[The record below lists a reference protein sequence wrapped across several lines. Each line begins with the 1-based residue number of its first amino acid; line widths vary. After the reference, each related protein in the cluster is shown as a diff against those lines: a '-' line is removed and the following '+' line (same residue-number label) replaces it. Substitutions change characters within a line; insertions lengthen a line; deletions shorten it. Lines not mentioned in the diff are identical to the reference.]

1 LSFVELEEETMVVQL
16 ILAFIVS
23 FVATALVGKF
33 LVPALRRA
41 KAGQSIREDGP
52 VWHKEKQGTP
62 IMGGVMFI
70 IGIVI
75 TCLTVGISAMRDGD
89 FSSIFILLFALIY
102 AAIGFLDD
110 FEKLR
115 KKQNLGLKAK
125 HKFILQVIVALGFV
139 ALMRQTGNLA
149 PSLFIP
155 FVNMYIT
162 MPGPVYYMFCA
173 FVAVGTVNSVNI
185 TDGVDGLATGVTI
198 PVAIWFVVMA
208 FIWSFTALGIFAA
221 ALVGGLGAFLIFNF
235 HPAKVFMGD
244 TGSLFLGGAI
254 CAMAFAIDIPLILI
268 PLGIVYFVET
278 LSDIIQVAYF
288 KLTKGKRVFKMAPI
302 HHHFEMCG
310 WSEYKLFVVFTSVSA
325 IFAIISYFGVIG
337 KLV

>member
-1 LSFVELEEETMVVQL
+1 MGFQL
-16 ILAFIVS
+16 VLAFIVS
-23 FVATALVGKF
+23 LVATAVVGRF

-52 VWHKEKQGTP
+52 VWHREKQGTP

-70 IGIVI
+70 AGIAI
-75 TCLTVGISAMRDGD
+75 TCLTVGIWAIINGD
-89 FSSIFILLFALIY
+89 FSHVFILMFALVY

-115 KKQNLGLKAK
+115 KKQNLGLKAR
-125 HKFILQVIVALGFV
+125 HKLILQVIVALGFV
-139 ALMRQTGNLA
+139 ALMRQTGNLT
-149 PSLFIP
+149 PSLFVP
-155 FVNMYIT
+155 FFNVYIT
-162 MPGPVYYMFCA
+162 MPGPLYYLFCA

-185 TDGVDGLATGVTI
+185 TDGADGLATGVTI

-208 FIWSFTALGIFAA
+208 FIWSSTALGIFAA
-221 ALVGGLGAFLIFNF
+221 ALVGGLVAFLFFNF

-278 LSDIIQVAYF
+278 LSDIIQVVYF

-310 WSEYKLFVVFTSVSA
+310 WSEYKLFTIFTLVSA
-325 IFAIISYFGVIG
+325 IFAVISYFGVIG
-337 KLV
+337 RAV